1 MLSVGARFR
10 RPDVYEG
17 GFKPEMFVSSNQ
29 EHLDVV
35 QAWKSSKKAS
45 VRNHSMAQDF
55 YRI

>member
-1 MLSVGARFR
+1 MCNLVDQMFMR
-10 RPDVYEG
+10 G